1 MKRDDVAGAI
11 AQFREAVRLAQDNAQ
26 AHYQLAIALRRTG
39 ALEESRREFQIARRL
54 SPFLKP
60 PDSEP

>member
-1 MKRDDVAGAI
+1 VKRNDVPGAI
-11 AQFREAVRLAQDNAQ
+11 ARFREAVRLAPGNAQ

-39 ALEESRREFQIARRL
+39 ALEASRREFQTARRL

-60 PDSEP
+60 PDPEP